1 MKKKYKAAKRGEK
14 EHTYDEA
21 EIAQVIDCLFKSPS
35 VAYVLFKKKKPICRA
50 YVLEAH
56 AQRN

>member
-21 EIAQVIDCLFKSPS
+21 EIAQVMDCLFKSPS
-35 VAYVLFKKKKPICRA
+35 VAYVLF
-50 YVLEAH
+50 
-56 AQRN
+56 